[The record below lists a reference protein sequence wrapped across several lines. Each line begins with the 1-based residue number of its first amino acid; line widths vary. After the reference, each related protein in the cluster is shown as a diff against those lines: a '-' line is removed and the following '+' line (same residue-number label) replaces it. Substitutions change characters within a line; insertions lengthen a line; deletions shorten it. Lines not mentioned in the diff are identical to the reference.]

1 MKSLYCNF
9 TLRLKITQA
18 FFTPALTKPVSS
30 FCLLL
35 HAQLHALLHA
45 LSTRAFALC
54 AALLVLCMASFEAT
68 AQSSNSDQQAQ
79 LKNLKRAISSLEIKL
94 QNQNQEKNALHNQL
108 KAIELNS
115 STLNS
120 RVRQLNQQISGTES
134 ELSTLDKSRAQ
145 LESRINEQSSAIA
158 EQIRAA
164 HKMGDGEPIKLLLN
178 QQDPQQLARIFKYYD
193 YVLKARLQKIE
204 QFKSDIKALTVL
216 VETINQKKIS
226 LAKKK
231 KNLDAERL
239 LLAKNLDNRTAK
251 LRQLESSL
259 QSSEQKLNTLKR
271 QRSELEQVISTVKSA
286 AADLARPDNYRSF
299 ASSKGEILWPLRGSL
314 LQKYGNKRTRD
325 IRWEGWLIKAD
336 EGSSVQAVH
345 QGRVVFSNY
354 LRGFGLLIIIDHSDG
369 YMSLYAHN
377 QELLRDT
384 GDSVERG
391 EIISRAGNTG
401 GLSDP
406 AVYFEIRKDGQPV
419 NPKSW
424 LQSARS
430 L

>member
-1 MKSLYCNF
+1 MISLLCKAIP
-9 TLRLKITQA
+9 LRLKITQA
-18 FFTPALTKPVSS
+18 FLFQVFAKPTAYFFSACCAFSLLS
-30 FCLLL
+30 FD
-35 HAQLHALLHA
+35 AI
-45 LSTRAFALC
+45 
-54 AALLVLCMASFEAT
+54 
-68 AQSSNSDQQAQ
+68 AQSSDSDQQAQ

-108 KAIELNS
+108 KAIELNA

-120 RVRQLNQQISGTES
+120 RVRQLNQQISGAES
-134 ELSTLDKSRAQ
+134 ELSTLNKSKAQ

-164 HKMGDGEPIKLLLN
+164 HKMGEGEPIKLLLN
-178 QQDPQQLARIFKYYD
+178 QQDPQQVARVFKYYD
-193 YVLKARLQKIE
+193 YVLQSRSQKIA
-204 QFKSDIKALTVL
+204 QFKGDIKDLTVL
-216 VETINQKKIS
+216 VETINKKKIS

-231 KNLDAERL
+231 KNLEAERL
-239 LLAKNLDNRTAK
+239 SLAKSLDNRTAMLK
-251 LRQLESSL
+251 QLESSL

-271 QRSELEQVISTVKSA
+271 QRSELEEVISTVKSA
-286 AADLARPDNYRSF
+286 VADIARPDGYLSF
-299 ASSKGEILWPLRGSL
+299 VSSKGQILWPLRGSL

-325 IRWEGWLIKAD
+325 LRWEGWLIKAD
-336 EGSSVQAVH
+336 AGSSVQAVH

-384 GDSVERG
+384 GDWVQRG

-424 LQSARS
+424 LLSARS

>member
-1 MKSLYCNF
+1 MISLLCKSIP
-9 TLRLKITQA
+9 LRLKITQTFLFQVFSKPTAYFFSACCA
-18 FFTPALTKPVSS
+18 FSLLS
-30 FCLLL
+30 FD
-35 HAQLHALLHA
+35 AI
-45 LSTRAFALC
+45 
-54 AALLVLCMASFEAT
+54 

-79 LKNLKRAISSLEIKL
+79 LKKLKRAISSLEIKL
-94 QNQNQEKNALHNQL
+94 QNQNQEKNTLHNQL
-108 KAIELNS
+108 KAIELNA

-120 RVRQLNQQISGTES
+120 RVRQLNQQISGAES
-134 ELSTLDKSRAQ
+134 ELSTLNKSRAQ

-164 HKMGDGEPIKLLLN
+164 HKMGEGEPIKLLLN
-178 QQDPQQLARIFKYYD
+178 QQDPQQVARVFKYYD
-193 YVLKARLQKIE
+193 YVLQSRSQKIE
-204 QFKSDIKALTVL
+204 QFKGDIKDLTVL
-216 VETINQKKIS
+216 VETINKKKIS

-231 KNLDAERL
+231 KNLEAERL
-239 LLAKNLDNRTAK
+239 SLAKSLDNRTAMLK
-251 LRQLESSL
+251 QLESSL

-271 QRSELEQVISTVKSA
+271 QRSELEEVIRTVKSA
-286 AADLARPDNYRSF
+286 AADIARPDGYLSF
-299 ASSKGEILWPLRGSL
+299 VSSKGQILWPLRGSL

-325 IRWEGWLIKAD
+325 LRWEGWLIKAD
-336 EGSSVQAVH
+336 AGSSVQAVH

-384 GDSVERG
+384 GDWVQRG

-424 LQSARS
+424 LLSAR
-430 L
+430 

>member
-1 MKSLYCNF
+1 MISLLCKAIP
-9 TLRLKITQA
+9 LRLKITQTILFQVFAKPTAYFLSACCA
-18 FFTPALTKPVSS
+18 FSLLS
-30 FCLLL
+30 FD
-35 HAQLHALLHA
+35 AI
-45 LSTRAFALC
+45 
-54 AALLVLCMASFEAT
+54 
-68 AQSSNSDQQAQ
+68 AQSSNSDEQAQ

-108 KAIELNS
+108 KAIELNA

-120 RVRQLNQQISGTES
+120 RVRQLNQQISGAES
-134 ELSTLDKSRAQ
+134 ELSTLNKSKAQ

-164 HKMGDGEPIKLLLN
+164 HKMGEGEPIKLLLN
-178 QQDPQQLARIFKYYD
+178 QQDPQQVARVFKYYD
-193 YVLKARLQKIE
+193 YVLQSRSQKIE
-204 QFKSDIKALTVL
+204 QFKDDIKDLTVL
-216 VETINQKKIS
+216 VETINKKKIS

-231 KNLDAERL
+231 KNLEAERL
-239 LLAKNLDNRTAK
+239 LLAKNLDNRTAM
-251 LRQLESSL
+251 LEQLESSL

-271 QRSELEQVISTVKSA
+271 QRSELEEVIRTVKSA
-286 AADLARPDNYRSF
+286 AADIARPDGYLSF
-299 ASSKGEILWPLRGSL
+299 VSSKGQILWPLRGSL

-325 IRWEGWLIKAD
+325 LRWEGWLIKAD
-336 EGSSVQAVH
+336 AGSSVQAVH

-384 GDSVERG
+384 GDWVQRG

-424 LQSARS
+424 LRSARS
-430 L
+430 F